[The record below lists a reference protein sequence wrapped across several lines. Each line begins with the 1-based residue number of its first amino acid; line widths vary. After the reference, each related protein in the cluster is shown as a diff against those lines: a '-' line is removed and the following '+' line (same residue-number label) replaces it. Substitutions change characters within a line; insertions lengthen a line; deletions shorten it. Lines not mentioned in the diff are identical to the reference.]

1 MKSTYLLAAL
11 FAVSLL
17 AGCSTAQTNLPGSDA
32 EIAAKSFEAPAT
44 GAAIYVYRARGSH
57 FGAHELMLEVDGKS
71 LSTMPACYFRI
82 EHKPGTVTLKA
93 KHTDLLGGE
102 QEVAVPVSV
111 GDVKVFE
118 FKPIARLV
126 VPGESKLLPVDLVTA
141 KALVAEQQ
149 LCNTQTH
156 VF

>member
-1 MKSTYLLAAL
+1 MKKIHIIAAL
-11 FAVSLL
+11 FAASLL
-17 AGCSTAQTNLPGSDA
+17 AGCSTAKTNQPGSEA
-32 EIAAKSFEAPAT
+32 ELAAKSFEAPAA

-71 LSTMPACYFRI
+71 LSTMPACYFRM

-93 KHTDLLGGE
+93 KHADLLGGE
-102 QEVAVPVSV
+102 QEISVPVSV

-118 FKPIARLV
+118 FKPIARFL
-126 VPGESKLLPVDLVTA
+126 VPGESKLLPVDPVTA

-149 LCNTQTH
+149 LCNTQTF